1 MEIPEAPKKH
11 ELEENPLILPVSI
24 TMSILAVMVA
34 SVTLLGHRAHTEEL
48 LLQARAS
55 DQWAFYQAKNIRR
68 HEDQETADI
77 LGSLVP
83 QDKEKAE
90 VAREKYLKEGERYEA
105 DKDKI
110 SDQAKELEGE
120 RDLYSR
126 RADRFD
132 GGEGLLEVALVIC
145 SITMLTDRR
154 FFWYSGILIGAAG
167 VILAITGLF
176 LH

>member
-1 MEIPEAPKKH
+1 MELPEAPKKH

-24 TMSILAVMVA
+24 TMSILAVLVA

-77 LGSLVP
+77 LGLMNP
-83 QDKEKAE
+83 QDKEKAAA
-90 VAREKYLKEGERYEA
+90 AREKYLKEGERYEA
-105 DKDKI
+105 DKDQI
-110 SDQAKELEGE
+110 SDKAKELENE

-154 FFWYSGILIGAAG
+154 FFWYGGMLIGAAG
-167 VILAITGLF
+167 VILAVTGLF

>member
-1 MEIPEAPKKH
+1 MELPEAPKKH

-24 TMSILAVMVA
+24 TMSILAVLVA

-77 LGSLVP
+77 LGTLVQ
-83 QDKEKAE
+83 QDKEKAQA
-90 VAREKYLKEGERYEA
+90 AREKYLKEGERYEA
-105 DKDKI
+105 DKDQI
-110 SDQAKELEGE
+110 SDKAKELESE

-154 FFWYSGILIGAAG
+154 FFWYGGMLIGAAG
-167 VILAITGLF
+167 VILAVTGLF

>member
-1 MEIPEAPKKH
+1 MEIPEAPPKH

-24 TMSILAVMVA
+24 TMSILAVLVA

-55 DQWAFYQAKNIRR
+55 DQWAYYQAKNIRR
-68 HEDQETADI
+68 HGDQETADI
-77 LGSLVP
+77 LGFLAA

-90 VAREKYLKEGERYEA
+90 ATREKYLKEGERYEA
-105 DKDKI
+105 DKDQI
-110 SDQAKELEGE
+110 SDKAKELEGE

-132 GGEGLLEVALVIC
+132 GGEGLLEIALVIC
-145 SITMLTDRR
+145 SITLLTDRR
-154 FFWYSGILIGAAG
+154 FFWYGGVLIGAAG
-167 VILAITGLF
+167 IILAATGLF

>member
-77 LGSLVP
+77 LGSLVQ

>member
-1 MEIPEAPKKH
+1 MELPEAPKKH

-24 TMSILAVMVA
+24 TMSILAVLVA

-77 LGSLVP
+77 LGSLTQ

-90 VAREKYLKEGERYEA
+90 GAREKYLKEGERYEA